1 MLPDPRDP
9 LVAGPPACKNAAG
22 IITDDPALAGHAIR
36 GEENP

>member
-1 MLPDPRDP
+1 MPPDPRDP
-9 LVAGPPACKNAAG
+9 LVAGPAACKNQGA